1 MSTKKLFINLC
12 SQKKAQI
19 APNRHRRLMPII
31 VATQEGKIKKTAVQR
46 QSGQIFC
53 KTLSW
58 KYPAKKLAEKYL
70 KQ

>member
-1 MSTKKLFINLC
+1 MSTKKLFINLF

-19 APNRHRRLMPII
+19 APNRHRRLII

>member
-53 KTLSW
+53 KTLS
-58 KYPAKKLAEKYL
+58 
-70 KQ
+70 